1 MKKLIIIPVLFLLI
15 ITGCQKNNAATAAKT
30 SVGNAVIT
38 SFSPDKCA
46 CCWGWNVEI
55 DGKTYRIDKFPDDID
70 FDIDSITFPMAVSIT
85 WSESTGGCKG
95 TIIDV
100 QHISKL

>member
-1 MKKLIIIPVLFLLI
+1 MADVPGSTTTTVSLAVGASYSGVLEKFGDHDWLRVNL
-15 ITGCQKNNAATAAKT
+15 TA
-30 SVGNAVIT
+30 
-38 SFSPDKCA
+38 
-46 CCWGWNVEI
+46 
-55 DGKTYRIDKFPDDID
+55 GKTYRIDKFPDDID